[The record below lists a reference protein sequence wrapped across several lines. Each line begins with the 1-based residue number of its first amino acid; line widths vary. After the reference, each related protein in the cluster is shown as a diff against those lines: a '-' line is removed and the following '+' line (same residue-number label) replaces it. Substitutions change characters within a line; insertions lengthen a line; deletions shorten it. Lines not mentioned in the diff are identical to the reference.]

1 MAENQQTELASG
13 LSRRTTLIICAVLVL
28 AGIVALSIIF
38 STEPRA
44 QRETAVRQSAM
55 TVDVITPASGSFRPV
70 VEVLG
75 TVKPARDIELRPQ
88 VDGRVIELSEDL
100 VPGGFVRRGEVLLRI
115 EDSDYRN
122 SLLQRQSEL
131 QQAIAE
137 LEIEQGRQAQARRE
151 YRELQ
156 KTLEPENE
164 ALVLRRPQ
172 LRSAQAAVQAA
183 EAAEAQARLDLER
196 TVIRAPFDA
205 QVLERTVNL
214 GSRVDSG
221 DSLAHLVGLEQYWVE
236 ATVPPDQLRWLS
248 FPGEAPGSG
257 SPVSI
262 RHRSAWPEG
271 EQRQG
276 RLYRLVGELEG
287 GTRLARVLV
296 EVDDPLALEPGSE
309 GLPSL
314 IIGAFVET
322 HIEGREISDAL
333 VLPRETI
340 RQDDTVWLMRDD
352 ELHIQQVEI
361 VFQDARHA
369 YISGGLAPDDR
380 VVTTNLATVKQGIRL
395 RPRGADGGGT

>member
-1 MAENQQTELASG
+1 MAEDHSKQSAAG
-13 LSRRTTLIICAVLVL
+13 LSRRATLTICAVLVL
-28 AGIVALSIIF
+28 AGAAALSIIY

-44 QRETAVRQSAM
+44 ERETAVRQSAM
-55 TVDVITPASGSFRPV
+55 PVDVVAPESGTFRPM

-75 TVKPARDIELRPQ
+75 MVKPARDIELRPQ
-88 VDGRVIELSEDL
+88 VGGRGIELSGQL
-100 VPGGFVRRGEVLLRI
+100 VPGGFVSRGEVLLRI

-122 SLLQRQSEL
+122 TLLQRQSEL

-172 LRSAQAAVQAA
+172 LRSAQAGVQAA
-183 EAAEAQARLDLER
+183 RAAEAQANLDLER

-214 GSRVDSG
+214 GSQVASG
-221 DSLAHLVGLEQYWVE
+221 DPLAHLVGLEQYWVE
-236 ATVPPDQLRWLS
+236 ATVPLDQLRWLS
-248 FPGEAPGSG
+248 FSGEAPDGG

-262 RHRSAWPEG
+262 RHRTAWGEG
-271 EQRQG
+271 RERQG

-296 EVDDPLALEPGSE
+296 VVDDPLARAPDSE

-322 HIEGREISDAL
+322 HIEGRELSNAL
-333 VLPRETI
+333 KLPRETI
-340 RQDDTVWLMRDD
+340 RQDDTVWLMRDG
-352 ELHIQQVEI
+352 ELHIQEVEI

-369 YISGGLAPDDR
+369 YVSGGLAPDDR
-380 VVTTNLATVKQGIRL
+380 VVTTNLATVKPGIRL
-395 RPRGADGGGT
+395 RLRGEAAEGS